1 MGSRRRS
8 SAPPISLFSFQDI
21 ITSVSGVLIFLTLI
35 MTLELLQR
43 QKDSPPQKTR
53 EIVEDMSQA
62 IATANDEIRVLEA
75 KLAKQSA
82 ETNQR
87 VRQNPTEL
95 RSQKAIVGAEVRQV
109 GTELDRIQQEL
120 QRARERAQQAQKV
133 EPQEKAEKVRVE
145 EIAKQTR
152 AIEAKLAEL
161 RSKNQ
166 LLYAT
171 PSGTNKVAWLMEVT
185 GEHLLIARADH
196 PKAEV
201 VIEDAS
207 LEERL
212 ERADEWARKLDTK
225 QNYVVLIIKPSG
237 IEQHPK
243 LLDALEQTRI
253 SIGFDLV
260 EENQTVIEQ
269 AAPKEP
275 T

>member
-35 MTLELLQR
+35 MTLELVQR
-43 QKDSPPQKTR
+43 QQDSPPQKTR

-62 IATANDEIRVLEA
+62 IATAEDEIRVLEA
-75 KLAKQSA
+75 TFAKQSA
-82 ETNQR
+82 ETNKR
-87 VRQNPTEL
+87 VSQNQADL
-95 RSQKAIVGAEVRQV
+95 QSRKAEIGAEVRLA
-109 GTELDRIQQEL
+109 GTEVDRLQQEL
-120 QRARERAQQAQKV
+120 QRARVRAQQAQKV
-133 EPQEKAEKVRVE
+133 EPHEQQESARIE
-145 EIAKQTR
+145 ELAKQTA

-185 GEHLLIARADH
+185 GDRLLIARADQ

-201 VIEDAS
+201 VIDDAS
-207 LEERL
+207 LDDRI
-212 ERADEWARKLDTK
+212 ERAADWARKLNAK
-225 QNYVVLIIKPSG
+225 QEYLVLIIKPSG
-237 IEQHPK
+237 IEQHPE
-243 LLDALEQTRI
+243 LLDALEETRI

-260 EENQTVIEQ
+260 EENQTVIELP
-269 AAPKEP
+269 APKEP
-275 T
+275 M